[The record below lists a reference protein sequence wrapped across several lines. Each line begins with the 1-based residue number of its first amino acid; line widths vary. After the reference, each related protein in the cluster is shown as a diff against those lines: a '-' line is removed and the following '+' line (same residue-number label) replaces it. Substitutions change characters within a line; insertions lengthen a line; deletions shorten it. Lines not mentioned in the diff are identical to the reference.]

1 MARKR
6 KGWKVQYR
14 KDPKTGAIL
23 NKYVYFWDEKT
34 GKWVGKKQLGA
45 YFELKKQR
53 LNENITSFE
62 EYETLYKE
70 AFGEDIKALR
80 NKVRRLGFDDSVID
94 YNIKAMI
101 RQYNKKGVKI
111 TMNLITKRLTNEYN
125 PETLFLN
132 TRNGG
137 IDSYVERYYYDET
150 VERRESL
157 KAQLRDMNN
166 YADSKVRIDG
176 NWYDIVKRYNEEIFL
191 HIGS

>member
-1 MARKR
+1 MAKI
-6 KGWKVQYR
+6 KKNYKVVR
-14 KDPKTGAIL
+14 TKSKTGKVYT
-23 NKYVYFWDEKT
+23 NVYFWDEKT
-34 GKWVGKKQLGA
+34 GRWIGKRELGK

-101 RQYNKKGVKI
+101 KQYNKKGVKI

-157 KAQLRDMNN
+157 KAQLRDINN

-176 NWYDIVKRYNEEIFL
+176 NWYAIEKRYNEEIFL